1 MVFRSRRE
9 GDPFDDGKEEKKKRK
24 EGEGREEEE
33 EEDIGIY
40 RIDER
45 IY

>member
-1 MVFRSRRE
+1 MVFRSGRE

-33 EEDIGIY
+33 EADIGIY